1 MSDVSMI
8 MMPSFTPT
16 TARIWSVV
24 PGLLLG
30 ILMLL
35 IWQSRVSA
43 QADEPDSHARF
54 EALCGQCHGHSGP
67 FARDRLEIVD
77 GRLVG
82 RSSGRPVEAFL
93 RRHPGGLSSA
103 DIRLFYDAMYRQ
115 VQSGGIFAERC
126 AICHG
131 RAVELAATNLIV
143 TDGVLLM
150 RYSGMP
156 VRDILRVHGRLR
168 PEEIEFV
175 YQALFESAEGL

>member
-1 MSDVSMI
+1 
-8 MMPSFTPT
+8 MPSTSPT
-16 TARIWSVV
+16 ANLNWSAI

-30 ILMLL
+30 LFVLL
-35 IWQSRVSA
+35 TWQSRASA
-43 QADEPDSHARF
+43 QADEQDSHARF
-54 EALCGQCHGHSGP
+54 EALCGECHGHSGP
-67 FARDRLEIVD
+67 FARDHLEIAD

-93 RRHPGGLSSA
+93 RRHPGGLSST
-103 DIRLFYDAMYRQ
+103 DIRLFHDVMYRQ
-115 VQSGGIFAERC
+115 VESGGIFAERC

-131 RAVELAATNLIV
+131 RAVELAAANLII

-156 VRDILRVHGRLR
+156 VRDILRDHGRLR

-175 YQALFESAEGL
+175 YRALFESTNGG